1 MILPK
6 EQDNIGSRTQGCCGG
21 GAPRGAGRCVCV
33 WGGPLR
39 ARRAQLPGISDALSR
54 PPDVT
59 GQVAQWAPRSLT
71 ASPSHSLPEQ
81 VWRHRKPSLASAD
94 HAPPA
99 TREHIIHVTNVSQV
113 PECPEQEPPRKDE
126 ASQASR
132 RDGGLPARLPIC
144 KAAESIQFIEEAPER
159 PRRVGVK

>member
-1 MILPK
+1 MGPEVADCFAFSLT
-6 EQDNIGSRTQGCCGG
+6 SRTGLASPEAIIGFS
-21 GAPRGAGRCVCV
+21 R
-33 WGGPLR
+33 
-39 ARRAQLPGISDALSR
+39 SR
-54 PPDVT
+54 PT
-59 GQVAQWAPRSLT
+59 CHTRAHRSL
-71 ASPSHSLPEQ
+71 AN
-81 VWRHRKPSLASAD
+81 
-94 HAPPA
+94 
-99 TREHIIHVTNVSQV
+99 ISQV